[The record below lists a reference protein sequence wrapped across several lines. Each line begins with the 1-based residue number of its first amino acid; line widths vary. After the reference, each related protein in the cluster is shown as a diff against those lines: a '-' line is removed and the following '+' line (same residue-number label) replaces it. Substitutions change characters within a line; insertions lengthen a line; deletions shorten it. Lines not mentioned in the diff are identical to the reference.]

1 MAMFHSL
8 VDMVIVVRMI
18 VIDYGKALGLSQLEM
33 RHLSLYRKDL
43 DFVVLVG
50 KEVVLVEVGKEI
62 DLDCMVVL
70 VGK

>member
-1 MAMFHSL
+1 MAMFHTL

-18 VIDYGKALGLSQLEM
+18 VIDYGKALGLSQVVML
-33 RHLSLYRKDL
+33 HLSLYRKDL

-50 KEVVLVEVGKEI
+50 KEVALVEVGKEI

>member
-1 MAMFHSL
+1 MAMFHTL

-18 VIDYGKALGLSQLEM
+18 VTDYGEALGLSQVEM
-33 RHLSLYRKDL
+33 RHLSFGRKDL

-50 KEVVLVEVGKEI
+50 KEVALVEVGKEI